1 MSRSLRTVQCLKI
14 RLGSVVSMPSS
25 TMRCAAF
32 LSKSCNESSIN
43 KRVIISI
50 FLRRGFNPC
59 AIVLL
64 IGATLSISV
73 TAANKYPSLN
83 MHGSTYPNACSK
95 PEQQVLRQAILK
107 AKVQK
112 LPAVW
117 RAVQALLCA
126 PRTGPEHAYLGSM
139 FAKKIKQKQEDTGS
153 EPSHE
158 VVARTDELIDR
169 TMAAGEA
176 WDANL
181 DIEVDKIR
189 LQYFPN
195 EACVRSVT
203 LSYRQTKWVIDEIDE
218 ACD

>member
-1 MSRSLRTVQCLKI
+1 MAGLVNAL
-14 RLGSVVSMPSS
+14 LSS
-25 TMRCAAF
+25 GVM
-32 LSKSCNESSIN
+32 
-43 KRVIISI
+43 
-50 FLRRGFNPC
+50 
-59 AIVLL
+59 
-64 IGATLSISV
+64 
-73 TAANKYPSLN
+73 AANNYPSLE
-83 MHGSTYPNACSK
+83 MHGVTYANACSK
-95 PEQQVLRQAILK
+95 PQQQVLRQALSKGRIEN
-107 AKVQK
+107 

-126 PRTGPEHAYLGSM
+126 PRTGPERAYLGSM
-139 FAKKIKQKQEDTGS
+139 FAKKIKQKLEETGS
-153 EPSHE
+153 EPSYE
-158 VVARTDELIDR
+158 VVVRTDELIDG

-181 DIEVDKIR
+181 DIEVDRIR

>member
-1 MSRSLRTVQCLKI
+1 MS
-14 RLGSVVSMPSS
+14 
-25 TMRCAAF
+25 
-32 LSKSCNESSIN
+32 
-43 KRVIISI
+43 
-50 FLRRGFNPC
+50 
-59 AIVLL
+59 IVLL
-64 IGATLSISV
+64 RHFIAFAMASLVDASLSSGV
-73 TAANKYPSLN
+73 MAANNYPSLE
-83 MHGSTYPNACSK
+83 MHGVTYANACSK
-95 PEQQVLRQAILK
+95 PEQQVLRQGLSK
-107 AKVQK
+107 EGVEN

-126 PRTGPEHAYLGSM
+126 PRTGPERAYLGSM